1 VLKRRPEPL
10 YLAAIALFIF
20 ITLLTGILNNAGWI
34 HTIDQQVIAAV
45 TQFHPVTFKPLLILI
60 TSLGNPASLVLLTMA
75 FAVVLLLKRYRYA
88 ALFAASM
95 GALMSLVNVGIKYW
109 VRRPRPFIADPQIR
123 ALVHAGGF
131 SFPSGHSSGT
141 MIFYGSMILLAWA
154 LLKRQSAKWLI
165 TCLASSM
172 ILLTGYSRIFV
183 RVHYPTDVFAGFSLG
198 FALLMVSWWYFS
210 PYLTN
215 RVAKQSKKQTVK
227 K

>member
-1 VLKRRPEPL
+1 
-10 YLAAIALFIF
+10 
-20 ITLLTGILNNAGWI
+20 
-34 HTIDQQVIAAV
+34 
-45 TQFHPVTFKPLLILI
+45 
-60 TSLGNPASLVLLTMA
+60 MA

-141 MIFYGSMILLAWA
+141 MIFYGTMILLAWA
-154 LLKRQSAKWLI
+154 LLKRQSAKWLL
-165 TCLASSM
+165 TCLASGM

-227 K
+227 NSGLLF

>member
-1 VLKRRPEPL
+1 MLKRRPEPL

-45 TQFHPVTFKPLLILI
+45 IQFHPVTFKPLLILI
-60 TSLGNPASLVLLTMA
+60 TSLGNPVSLVFLTMA

-123 ALVHAGGF
+123 ALVHAV

-141 MIFYGSMILLAWA
+141 MIFYGTMILLAWA

-215 RVAKQSKKQTVK
+215 QVAKQSKKQTVK

>member
-1 VLKRRPEPL
+1 
-10 YLAAIALFIF
+10 
-20 ITLLTGILNNAGWI
+20 
-34 HTIDQQVIAAV
+34 
-45 TQFHPVTFKPLLILI
+45 
-60 TSLGNPASLVLLTMA
+60 
-75 FAVVLLLKRYRYA
+75 
-88 ALFAASM
+88 
-95 GALMSLVNVGIKYW
+95 
-109 VRRPRPFIADPQIR
+109 
-123 ALVHAGGF
+123 
-131 SFPSGHSSGT
+131 
-141 MIFYGSMILLAWA
+141 MIFYGTMILLAWA

-215 RVAKQSKKQTVK
+215 QVAKQSKKQTVK

>member
-1 VLKRRPEPL
+1 MLKRRPEPL

-45 TQFHPVTFKPLLILI
+45 IQFHPVTFKPLLILI
-60 TSLGNPASLVLLTMA
+60 TSLGNPVSLVFLTMA

-95 GALMSLVNVGIKYW
+95 GALMSLVNVGINYW
-109 VRRPRPFIADPQIR
+109 VRRPRPFIADPQFR

-131 SFPSGHSSGT
+131 SFPSGHT
-141 MIFYGSMILLAWA
+141 MILLAWA

-165 TCLASSM
+165 TCLASGM

-215 RVAKQSKKQTVK
+215 RFAKQSKKQTVK